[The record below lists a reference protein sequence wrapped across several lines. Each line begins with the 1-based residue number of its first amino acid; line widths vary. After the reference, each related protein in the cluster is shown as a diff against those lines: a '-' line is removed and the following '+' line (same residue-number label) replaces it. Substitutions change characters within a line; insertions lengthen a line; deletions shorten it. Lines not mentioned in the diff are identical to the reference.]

1 MGPGRPYLVT
11 WDAATAV
18 TAAIDI
24 FEILP
29 ADDKP
34 VFLDELKLWQTT
46 DFGDAQ
52 DEVLQ
57 VQIITGYTTSGSSG
71 ASATVGRLNT
81 TDTAASFTAECR
93 NTSLATTGTAY
104 IVEADGWSVRQT
116 YIWTPTDVKWVP
128 YGTQVA
134 PLYVR
139 LPVAPADS
147 LTMNAS
153 TLATSAAISAS

>member
-1 MGPGRPYLVT
+1 MASGRQYSVT

-18 TAAIDI
+18 TTAIDI

-34 VFLDELKLWQTT
+34 VALEELTIWQTT

-52 DEVLQ
+52 DEILQ
-57 VQIITGYTTSGSSG
+57 IQVIIGYTTSGSGG
-71 ASATVGRLNT
+71 AAGTVGRMSAG
-81 TDTAASFTAECR
+81 DGAASFTAECR
-93 NTSLATTGTAY
+93 NTTVATTGTAY
-104 IVEADGWSVRQT
+104 IVHADGWNVRAP
-116 YIWTPTDVKWVP
+116 YIWTPLEAWTPV
-128 YGTQVA
+128 GTQAV

-147 LTMNAS
+147 LTMNAMVKVRE
-153 TLATSAAISAS
+153 LG

>member
-1 MGPGRPYLVT
+1 MGPGRQYQVI

-18 TAAIDI
+18 TTAIDI

-29 ADDKP
+29 GDDKP
-34 VFLDELKLWQTT
+34 VFLDEITVWQTT

-57 VQIITGYTTSGSSG
+57 LQIITGYTTSGSGG
-71 ASATVGRLNT
+71 ASATVNKLNAN
-81 TDTAASFTAECR
+81 DAAATFTAECR
-93 NTSLATTGTAY
+93 NTTVATTGTAN
-104 IVEADGWSVRQT
+104 IVHSDGWNVRSP
-116 YIWTPTDVKWVP
+116 YIWTPSNPVWIP
-128 YGTQVA
+128 YGTQAV

-147 LTMNAS
+147 LTMNA
-153 TLATSAAISAS
+153 AIKVREIG

>member
-1 MGPGRPYLVT
+1 MIGRVYTAT

-18 TAAIDI
+18 TTAIDI
-24 FEILP
+24 FEVLP

-34 VFLDELKLWQTT
+34 VLLQELTIWQTT

-57 VQIITGYTTSGSSG
+57 IQVINGYTTSGSGG
-71 ASATVGRLNT
+71 ASATIGRVLGG
-81 TDTAASFTAECR
+81 DAAFSGTIECR
-93 NTSLATTGTAY
+93 NTTVATTGTAY
-104 IVEADGWSVRQT
+104 IVHADGWNVRAP
-116 YIWTPTDVKWVP
+116 YIWTPTPDFYP
-128 YGTQVA
+128 YGSQAA

-147 LTMNAS
+147 LTMNAAVKI
-153 TLATSAAISAS
+153 LEIG

>member
-1 MGPGRPYLVT
+1 MVHGRSYTVT

-18 TAAIDI
+18 TTAIDI

-34 VFLDELKLWQTT
+34 VILDELTIWQTT

-57 VQIITGYTTSGSSG
+57 VQVIIGYTVSGSGG
-71 ASATVGRLNT
+71 AAGTVGRLHAGE
-81 TDTAASFTAECR
+81 TAASFTAECR
-93 NTSLATTGTAY
+93 NTTPANTGTPY
-104 IVEADGWSVRQT
+104 IVHADGWNVRAP
-116 YIWTPTDVKWVP
+116 YIWTPVP
-128 YGTQVA
+128 EWRPIGTQA
-134 PLYVR
+134 IPLYVR

-147 LTMNAS
+147 LTMNAM
-153 TLATSAAISAS
+153 IKIREIG